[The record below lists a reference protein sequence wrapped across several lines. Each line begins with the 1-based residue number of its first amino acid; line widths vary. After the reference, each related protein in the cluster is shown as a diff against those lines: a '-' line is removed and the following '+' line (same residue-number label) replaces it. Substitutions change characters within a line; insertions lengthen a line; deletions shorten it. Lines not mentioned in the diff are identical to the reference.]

1 VERDDDVERSAV
13 RHAGGRP
20 AVVRSTGERV
30 DPRIAMVATG
40 EPRILTPDQRPR
52 VFISS
57 TLQELADER
66 AAAREAIEALRLI
79 PVMFELGARPHPARA
94 LYRAYLEQSHVFV
107 GIYFARYGWVAPGE
121 DVSGLED
128 EYRLSRALPRL
139 VYLKNPAPGREPRLG
154 ELLARIR
161 DEDTVAYKA
170 FASTEELRALL
181 RDDLA
186 VLMAEHFLDATA
198 PVQGPAPSA
207 PGNRWRTTP
216 VPHPLSTML
225 GRDHELATVAG
236 LLDSG
241 ARLVTVVGPGGIGKT
256 RVALEA
262 ARRLTETGDA
272 PVSFVALEA
281 VPNDGSVL
289 AEVAASIGLGLD
301 GGRPAVDALTAAFAD
316 RPFRLVVDNAE
327 HVTAA
332 APDIAELLARCPH
345 VAVLATSRAPL
356 GVRGERLVPVGPLE
370 CPADDTA
377 AAMATS
383 AAVQLFVDRA
393 TAVRPD
399 FSLDDPADGAAV
411 IELCRRLDGIPL
423 AVELAAARSA
433 LLAPAAL
440 LDRVGSALD
449 LGAGSSDLPAR
460 QRTVRDTLAWSQ
472 RLLSPSQSSLL
483 ARLSVHLAP
492 WTLADAE
499 AVADPES
506 GDVLD
511 DVAGLVGNSLVVPAP
526 PGPGHPRFRMYETV
540 RAYAA
545 ELLDDTTRDAV
556 ETAYVE
562 RLSGQAL
569 ELSQLIRSD
578 DHERWMAE
586 FRLAWPDLRRAWEL
600 ALRRGDGDHTAK
612 AAWSLLPLWLDG
624 SVLKAYDLV
633 DGSLRLGDAARPRH
647 HPELVFLCAQAVF
660 NIGDYGLA
668 AALLDRLGADVPEP
682 EDRDILGAE
691 RILRGFMAMS
701 AGDLD
706 TCQRELHGSVELLG
720 SRDGGRASWLEAFAH
735 TAVGA
740 VMALQGDETGA
751 LEELRTARTLAHER
765 GNISAEMQS
774 LVFEADVHLA
784 VGRLAEA
791 RELLEPACDLVARR
805 PFFEGNGY
813 CIEAVAACADAAGE
827 PVEAARLLGLASA
840 LRDMLGA
847 RIWPV
852 LEPTS
857 RRTHDA
863 VRAGLDAA
871 TFDAAFAEG
880 QLLDP
885 GTSGSLCRQ
894 VLGTTR
900 GG

>member
-1 VERDDDVERSAV
+1 
-13 RHAGGRP
+13 
-20 AVVRSTGERV
+20 
-30 DPRIAMVATG
+30 MVASD

-66 AAAREAIEALRLI
+66 AAAREAIEAMRLI

-94 LYRAYLEQSHVFV
+94 LYRAYLAQSHVFV

-121 DVSGLED
+121 EVSGLED
-128 EYRLSRALPRL
+128 EYRLSGDLPRL
-139 VYLKNPAPGREPRLG
+139 VYLKNPAPEREPRLG

-170 FASTEELRALL
+170 FASTDELRALL

-186 VLMAEHFLDATA
+186 VLMAEHFLDATT
-198 PVQGPAPSA
+198 PVQEPGASRPA
-207 PGNRWRTTP
+207 GEWRTTP
-216 VPHPLSTML
+216 IPHPLSSML
-225 GRDHELATVAG
+225 GRDRELATVAG

-241 ARLVTVVGPGGIGKT
+241 ARLVTLVGPGGIGKT

-262 ARRLTETGDA
+262 ARRLTGSGDT
-272 PVSFVALEA
+272 PVSFVALET
-281 VPNDGSVL
+281 VPKDGSVL

-301 GGRPAVDALTAAFAD
+301 GGRPAIEALTTAFAD
-316 RPFRLVVDNAE
+316 RPFHLVVDNAE

-332 APDIAELLARCPH
+332 GSDIAELLARCPH

-370 CPADDTA
+370 YPADHTP

-399 FSLDDPADGAAV
+399 FSLDSPADAAAV
-411 IELCRRLDGIPL
+411 VELCRRLDGIPL

-440 LDRVGSALD
+440 LDRIGSALD

-483 ARLSVHLAP
+483 ARLSVYLAP

-499 AVADPES
+499 AVADTAA

-545 ELLDDTTRDAV
+545 ELLDDTARDAV

-562 RLSGQAL
+562 RVSAEAL
-569 ELSQLIRSD
+569 ELSRLIRSN

-586 FRLAWPDLRRAWEL
+586 FRLVWPDLRRAWEL
-600 ALRRGDGDHTAK
+600 ALQRDDAEHTAM
-612 AAWSLLPLWLDG
+612 ATWSMLALWLDG

-633 DGSLRLGDAARPRH
+633 ESSLRLGDAARPRH
-647 HPELVFLCAQAVF
+647 HAELVFLCAQAVF
-660 NIGDYGLA
+660 NVGDYELA
-668 AALLDRLGADVPEP
+668 ATLLGRLGADIPEP

-706 TCQRELHGSVELLG
+706 TCERELRSSVVLLG
-720 SRDGGRASWLEAFAH
+720 STDDAGASWLEAFAH
-735 TAVGA
+735 SALGA
-740 VMALQGDETGA
+740 VMALRGDEAGA
-751 LEELRTARTLAHER
+751 VAELRTARALAHER

-774 LVFEADVHLA
+774 LVFEADIYLA
-784 VGRLAEA
+784 TGRPEQA
-791 RELLEPACDLVARR
+791 RELLDPACDLVARR

-813 CIEAVAACADAAGE
+813 CIEAVAACATAAGHA
-827 PVEAARLLGLASA
+827 VEAARLLGLASA

-852 LEPTS
+852 LEATS
-857 RRTHDA
+857 RRIHDA
-863 VRAGLDAA
+863 TRAELDAA
-871 TFDAAFAEG
+871 TFEAAFAEG
-880 QLLDP
+880 RALDP
-885 GTSGSLCRQ
+885 ATSGALCRQ
-894 VLGTTR
+894 ALHSTAAG
-900 GG
+900 